1 MPARVYRLAA
11 PLLLGSAMAAQAVTL
26 STPVIQGKDVIA
38 CTVTNVGTRDA
49 TLVALE
55 MFRLDGLPIPPQG
68 PSCGA
73 TLAPRQ
79 SCIISTRGTSL
90 YGFCQATGSGKLR
103 LSVFGYIGNDV
114 VVALPGTAN

>member
-1 MPARVYRLAA
+1 MPARLYWLAA
-11 PLLLGSAMAAQAVTL
+11 PLLLGSAMAGPAAHL
-26 STPVIQGKDVIA
+26 SS
-38 CTVTNVGTRDA
+38 TRDPRQGCHRVHGRNVRDQGRHVGGA
-49 TLVALE
+49 GDVLA
-55 MFRLDGLPIPPQG
+55 RRGAHPPQG

-79 SCIISTRGTSL
+79 SCSISTRGTSL